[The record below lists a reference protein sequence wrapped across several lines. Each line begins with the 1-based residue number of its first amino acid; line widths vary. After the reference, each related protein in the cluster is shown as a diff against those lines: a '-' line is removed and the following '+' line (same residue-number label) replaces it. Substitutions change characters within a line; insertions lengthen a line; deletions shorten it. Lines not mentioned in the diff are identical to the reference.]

1 LTPDQPKLIFSLK
14 EFPKKKCCLPDI
26 ASTHVHWSSGGRR
39 PERIRISKKR
49 NRFSI
54 WQPWEDAM
62 ETAAT
67 LPSKQQQQKQQQHQ
81 TGNEIKSYFSTLKS
95 EAEMSNQIVNEIAVV
110 NFTNI
115 LWQNILVKVIKYALP
130 PPPFYDSQLV

>member
-1 LTPDQPKLIFSLK
+1 
-14 EFPKKKCCLPDI
+14 
-26 ASTHVHWSSGGRR
+26 
-39 PERIRISKKR
+39 
-49 NRFSI
+49 
-54 WQPWEDAM
+54 M

-95 EAEMSNQIVNEIAVV
+95 EAEMSNQIVNESAVV

-115 LWQNILVKVIKYALP
+115 LWQNIIVKVIKYQIRNTP
-130 PPPFYDSQLV
+130 PPPPPPGFMIHS